1 MDMVKIAVLGIAG
14 ILTSLFVREW
24 KTQFSVL
31 ISMATCMLIFFC
43 VVTRMQSMADVFSQ
57 MTQYIAIRESYLQI
71 LLKIVGISYV
81 ADFASNICKD
91 AGFSAV
97 AGQIEL
103 SGKITVLAVSTPI
116 VLALLN
122 TITEYLK

>member
-1 MDMVKIAVLGIAG
+1 MDMIKIAVLGIAG
-14 ILTSLFVREW
+14 ILTSLFVKEW

-43 VVTRMQSMADVFSQ
+43 VVTRMESMAGVFSEL
-57 MTQYIAIRESYLQI
+57 TQYIAIRESYLEI

-81 ADFASNICKD
+81 ADFASNICRD
-91 AGFSAV
+91 AGYSAV

-122 TITEYLK
+122 TIAEYLG

>member
-1 MDMVKIAVLGIAG
+1 MDKIEIAVLGIAG
-14 ILTSLFVREW
+14 ILTALFVKEW

-43 VVTRMQSMADVFSQ
+43 IVTRMGSMADVFSEL
-57 MTQYIAIRESYLQI
+57 TSYLSIRESYLQI

-81 ADFASNICKD
+81 ADFAANICKD
-91 AGFSAV
+91 AGYSAI

-116 VLALLN
+116 VLALLR
-122 TITEYLK
+122 TVTEYLQ

>member
-14 ILTSLFVREW
+14 ILTSLFLREW

>member
-24 KTQFSVL
+24 KAQFSAL
-31 ISMATCMLIFFC
+31 ISMATCLLIFFC
-43 VVTRMQSMADVFSQ
+43 IITRMQSMAGVFSQ
-57 MTQYIAIRESYLQI
+57 MTQYVSIRESYLQI

-122 TITEYLK
+122 TITEYLE

>member
-1 MDMVKIAVLGIAG
+1 MDMIKIAALGIAG
-14 ILTSLFVREW
+14 IIMALFLKEW
-24 KTQFSVL
+24 KSQFSIL

-43 VVTRMQSMADVFSQ
+43 VVTRIGSMADVFSEL
-57 MTQYIAIRESYLQI
+57 TQYISIRESYLEI
-71 LLKIVGISYV
+71 LLKIVGISYI

-91 AGFSAV
+91 AGYSAV

-103 SGKITVLAVSTPI
+103 SGKISVLAVSTPI

-122 TITEYLK
+122 TISEYLS